1 MNDDQRTR
9 VRGLILEQR
18 WAALATLAQDGG
30 PSISFVAY
38 TPDPGF
44 TGFLIHVSRLAS
56 HTHNMLTRPAVAL
69 AISET
74 DAGEIDPQQ
83 LARITI
89 HGTASVI
96 RRGTSDYISSR
107 ERYLTKL
114 PQSERLF
121 GFEDFV
127 LIRLLPREAR
137 YVGGFA
143 NAFTLTAAQ
152 LEQISDV

>member
-1 MNDDQRTR
+1 MNDDQRTQ
-9 VRGLILEQR
+9 VRRLILEQR
-18 WAALATLAQDGG
+18 WAALATLTQDGD
-30 PSISFVAY
+30 PAISFVAY
-38 TPDPGF
+38 VPEPTF

-56 HTHNMLTRPAVAL
+56 HTHNMLARPSVAL

-74 DAGEIDPQQ
+74 DAGDMDPQQ

-89 HGTASVI
+89 HGTAFVI

-114 PQSERLF
+114 PQAEHLF
-121 GFEDFV
+121 EFEDFV

-143 NAFTLTAAQ
+143 NAFTITAAQ